1 MLKVKLRLEMEREVD
16 NLTGEFFDSAVE
28 CLQMMKRMHELGI
41 APQSCQVGDYAKEVY
56 GYIEVTPLPS
66 EE

>member
-1 MLKVKLRLEMEREVD
+1 MVKVKLRLEMEREVD
-16 NLTGEFFDSAVE
+16 NLTGEFFDSAIE

-41 APQSCQVGDYAKEVY
+41 APQSCQVGDYTKEVY
-56 GYIEVTPLPS
+56 GYIDVKPLPS

>member
-1 MLKVKLRLEMEREVD
+1 MLKVKLRFEFEQEVD

-41 APQSCQVGDYAKEVY
+41 APRSCQVGDYTKEVY
-56 GYIEVTPLPS
+56 GYIDVTPLSS

>member
-1 MLKVKLRLEMEREVD
+1 MLNVKLRFEMKREVD
-16 NLTGEFFDSAVE
+16 NLTGEFFDSAVK

-41 APQSCQVGDYAKEVY
+41 APQSCQVGDYTKEVY
-56 GYIEVTPLPS
+56 GYIDVTPLPP